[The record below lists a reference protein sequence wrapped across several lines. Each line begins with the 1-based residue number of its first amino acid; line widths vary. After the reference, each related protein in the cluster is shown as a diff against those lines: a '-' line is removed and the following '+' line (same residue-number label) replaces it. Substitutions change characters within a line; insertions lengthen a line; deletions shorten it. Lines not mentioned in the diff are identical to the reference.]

1 MRLMKNETSTR
12 TSAAG
17 HQPRCASLFSQM
29 LNLIDRRDFDAAV
42 IRTGAEQRSKGF
54 SCWDQFVAMSFCQL
68 AQAKSLREIT
78 QGLACCEGRLR
89 HLGIEESPARSTL
102 SYANRVRPAALYE
115 AVFQSV
121 LARCHATSPGHK
133 FRFKNRLLSL
143 DSTVLELCASMF
155 DWARFRRTKGAVKL
169 HLLLDHDGYLP
180 VFAHITEGA
189 VADVSVAQQL
199 ILPPGSIVAMDRGYN
214 DYRLFEVWSEEK
226 IGFVTRL
233 KSNAE
238 YFVAETRAKADKGLI
253 RADELIQFQCLT
265 AGRTIWKTYRRIE
278 VWLEDKQE
286 SLVLLTNLLELS
298 AVTIAAIYKER
309 WHIELFFKA
318 LKQNLRIKTF
328 VGTSANAVHIQI
340 WTALIAI
347 LLLKY
352 LQFKSRCA
360 WALSHLVALL
370 RWNLFSY
377 RDLWA
382 WLDHPLDTPPQLPP
396 DPQLILDLDSIPAAG

>member
-1 MRLMKNETSTR
+1 
-12 TSAAG
+12 
-17 HQPRCASLFSQM
+17 M

-115 AVFQSV
+115 EVFQSV

-143 DSTVLELCASMF
+143 DSTVLALCASMF

-169 HLLLDHDGYLP
+169 PLLLDHDGYLP

-214 DYRLFEVWSEEK
+214 DYRLFEAWSEEK

-238 YFVAETRAKADKGLI
+238 YFVAETRAKAVKGLI

-286 SLVLLTNLLELS
+286 SLMLLTNLLELS
-298 AVTIAAIYKER
+298 AVMIAAIYKER
-309 WHIELFFKA
+309 WQIELFFKA

>member
-1 MRLMKNETSTR
+1 MKNENTASA
-12 TSAAG
+12 SAAG
-17 HQPRCASLFSQM
+17 HQPRCASLFSQI
-29 LNLIDRRDFDAAV
+29 LNLIDRREFDAAV
-42 IRTGAEQRSKGF
+42 ARTGAEKRSKGF
-54 SCWDQFVAMSFCQL
+54 SCWDQFVAMCFCQL

-89 HLGIEESPARSTL
+89 HLGVEAAPARSTL
-102 SYANRVRPAALYE
+102 SYANRVRPVALYE
-115 AVFQSV
+115 EVFQLA
-121 LARCHATSPGHK
+121 LARCQDVSSGHK
-133 FRFKNRLLSL
+133 FRFKNKLLSL

-155 DWARFRRTKGAVKL
+155 DWARFRRSKGAVKL

-180 VFAHITEGA
+180 VYAHITEGA
-189 VADVSVAQQL
+189 VADVSIAQQL

-214 DYRLFEVWSEEK
+214 DYRLFEAWSEQK
-226 IGFVTRL
+226 VGFVTRL
-233 KSNAE
+233 KTNAE
-238 YFVAETRAKADKGLI
+238 YFVTEKRSEAATGLI
-253 RADELIQFQCLT
+253 RRDELIEFQCLT

-286 SLVLLTNLLELS
+286 TLVLLTNLLDLC
-298 AVTIAAIYKER
+298 AVTIAGIYKER
-309 WHIELFFKA
+309 WQIELFFKA

-340 WTALIAI
+340 WTALITI

-377 RDLWA
+377 RDLWT
-382 WLDHPLDTPPQLPP
+382 WLEHPLDTPPQLPP
-396 DPQLILDLDSIPAAG
+396 DPQLNFDLDSIPAFS

>member
-1 MRLMKNETSTR
+1 MKKETIAR
-12 TSAAG
+12 TNAAG
-17 HQPRCASLFSQM
+17 AQPRCASLFSQI
-29 LNLIDRRDFDAAV
+29 LSLIDRHEFAAAV
-42 IRTGAEQRSKGF
+42 ARTGAEQRSKGF
-54 SCWDQFVAMSFCQL
+54 SCWAQFVAMIFCQL

-89 HLGIEESPARSTL
+89 HLGLEESPARSPL

-115 AVFQSV
+115 EVFQLV

-133 FRFKNRLLSL
+133 FRFKNKLLSL

-155 DWARFRRTKGAVKL
+155 DWARFRRTKGEVKL

-189 VADVSVAQQL
+189 MADVSVAQQL

-214 DYRLFEVWSEEK
+214 DYRLFEAWSEQK

-238 YFVAETRAKADKGLI
+238 YFVTEPRAKADEGLI
-253 RADELIQFQCLT
+253 RADELIEFQCLT
-265 AGRTIWKTYRRIE
+265 AGRTIWQTYRRIE
-278 VWLEDKQE
+278 VWIEDKQE
-286 SLVLLTNLLELS
+286 SLVLLTNLRELS
-298 AVTIAAIYKER
+298 AATIAAIYKER
-309 WHIELFFKA
+309 WQIELFFKA

-377 RDLWA
+377 RDLWT
-382 WLDHPLDTPPQLPP
+382 WLEHPLATPPHFPP
-396 DPQLILDLDSIPAAG
+396 DPQLAFDLDSIPATI